1 MQKRFLRTLKAAV
14 AFSLV
19 FSMSMP
25 AFAASEKKKRSRH
38 LKTFRMKSS
47 TSVPSCSV
55 TGKQGRYGVIY
66 TAAGR

>member
-25 AFAASEKKKRSRH
+25 AFAAK
-38 LKTFRMKSS
+38 
-47 TSVPSCSV
+47 
-55 TGKQGRYGVIY
+55 
-66 TAAGR
+66 